1 MVVVPMLRI
10 SRSMDHMRLKIDDC
24 CGRSLTGGNRF
35 DGLVKLD
42 TIVDSEMSS
51 IVHSLSSGSRKRW
64 SMSRDRSEILSV
76 AHHSLHQL
84 GKSTV
89 MNSTVRFPVTSTVA
103 SNHGMK

>member
-1 MVVVPMLRI
+1 MLEAWHVVVVQMLRI

-51 IVHSLSSGSRKRW
+51 IHSE
-64 SMSRDRSEILSV
+64 RDVPKAVPPL
-76 AHHSLHQL
+76 LL
-84 GKSTV
+84 
-89 MNSTVRFPVTSTVA
+89 
-103 SNHGMK
+103 